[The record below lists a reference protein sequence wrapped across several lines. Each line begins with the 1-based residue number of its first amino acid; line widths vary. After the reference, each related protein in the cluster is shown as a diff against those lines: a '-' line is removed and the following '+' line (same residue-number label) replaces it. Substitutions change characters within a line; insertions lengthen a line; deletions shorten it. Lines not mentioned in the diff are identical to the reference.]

1 MAIKLNKNKEFTEL
15 IKQNNLK
22 FYKTAKAIL
31 KNDDDTYDAI
41 QNALIS
47 MYENIH
53 TLKDEKYFTT
63 WGIRIVVN
71 KCYDLIRK
79 NNKVVSISLDNEQ
92 NKNEIETND
101 EYNLDLY
108 GLEKILN
115 DLDEPT
121 RLLITLYYYDDLSI
135 NEISTIMNIPKGTVK
150 SRLSRARNILK
161 EKLEREGI

>member
-31 KNDDDTYDAI
+31 KNDDDAYDAI

-53 TLKDEKYFTT
+53 NLKDEKYFTT

-108 GLEKILN
+108 GLEKILH
-115 DLDEPT
+115 DLDEQT

>member
-1 MAIKLNKNKEFTEL
+1 MDIKLNKNKEFTEL

-53 TLKDEKYFTT
+53 TLKDKKYFTT

-79 NNKVVSISLDNEQ
+79 NNKVLSISLDNGQ

-161 EKLEREGI
+161 EKLEREEI

>member
-31 KNDDDTYDAI
+31 KNDDDAYDAI

-53 TLKDEKYFTT
+53 NLKEEKYFTT

-108 GLEKILN
+108 GLEKILH
-115 DLDEPT
+115 DLDEQT

>member
-1 MAIKLNKNKEFTEL
+1 M
-15 IKQNNLK
+15 
-22 FYKTAKAIL
+22 
-31 KNDDDTYDAI
+31 
-41 QNALIS
+41 
-47 MYENIH
+47 
-53 TLKDEKYFTT
+53 
-63 WGIRIVVN
+63 
-71 KCYDLIRK
+71 
-79 NNKVVSISLDNEQ
+79 SISLDNEQ

-108 GLEKILN
+108 GLEKILH
-115 DLDEPT
+115 DLDEQT

>member
-31 KNDDDTYDAI
+31 KNDDDAYDAI

-53 TLKDEKYFTT
+53 NLKDEKYFTT

-79 NNKVVSISLDNEQ
+79 KNKVVSISLDNEQ

-108 GLEKILN
+108 GLEKILH
-115 DLDEPT
+115 DLDEQT

>member
-161 EKLEREGI
+161 EKLEREEI

>member
-31 KNDDDTYDAI
+31 KNDDDAYDAI

-53 TLKDEKYFTT
+53 NLKEEKYFTT

-108 GLEKILN
+108 GLEKILH
-115 DLDEPT
+115 DLDEQT

-150 SRLSRARNILK
+150 SRLSRAKNILK

>member
-31 KNDDDTYDAI
+31 KNDDDAYDAI

-53 TLKDEKYFTT
+53 NLKDEKYFTT

-108 GLEKILN
+108 GLEKILH
-115 DLDEPT
+115 DLDEQT

-150 SRLSRARNILK
+150 SRLSRAKNILK

>member
-31 KNDDDTYDAI
+31 KNDDDAYDAI

-53 TLKDEKYFTT
+53 NLKDEKCFTT

-108 GLEKILN
+108 GLEKILH
-115 DLDEPT
+115 DLDEQT

>member
-1 MAIKLNKNKEFTEL
+1 MDIKLNKNKEFTEL

-53 TLKDEKYFTT
+53 TLKDKKYFTT

-79 NNKVVSISLDNEQ
+79 NNKVVSIALDNGQ

-161 EKLEREGI
+161 EKLEREEI

>member
-31 KNDDDTYDAI
+31 KNDDDAYDAI

-53 TLKDEKYFTT
+53 YLKDEKYFTT

-108 GLEKILN
+108 GLEKILH
-115 DLDEPT
+115 DLDEQT